1 MAGKLD
7 ARAKLLAALLAV
19 VVISTSPPAAWLVAA
34 SQLALALIL
43 ALVSGAPWKKLAG
56 RLILGIP
63 FVLMA
68 AALLFL
74 TTGWDR
80 GLTVV
85 LKGTAALVVLAAL
98 TLTTEIAELV
108 WAIRKLG
115 APKSVNLIASMML
128 RYIEMLAEEFA
139 RMSRARAARCGGPLA
154 GVALFQVHGNQT
166 GLLLVRSWER
176 AERIHSAMLSRG
188 FTGEMPETKAHHF
201 GAAAW
206 AVTLAIPLA
215 FLAIRIAVHS

>member
-1 MAGKLD
+1 MVGKLD
-7 ARAKLLAALLAV
+7 ARAKLVAV
-19 VVISTSPPAAWLVAA
+19 VLSIVIVSTGPPGAWRLVALQVA
-34 SQLALALIL
+34 LALAIS
-43 ALVSGAPWKKLAG
+43 AFSGVNPRAMAG
-56 RLILGIP
+56 RLAVGIP
-63 FVLMA
+63 FVAMA
-68 AALLFL
+68 GVLLWL
-74 TTGWDR
+74 GSGWER

-85 LKGTAALVVLAAL
+85 LKGTCALAL
-98 TLTTEIAELV
+98 LTSLSLTTAVSELV

-128 RYIEMLAEEFA
+128 RYIDMLAEEFS

-188 FTGEMPETKAHHF
+188 FTGEMPETASHHF
-201 GAAAW
+201 GASEW
-206 AVTLAIPLA
+206 AVTALIPAA
-215 FLAIRIAVHS
+215 FLAVRLAVNW

>member
-7 ARAKLLAALLAV
+7 ARAKLVAALLAV
-19 VVISTSPPAAWLVAA
+19 VAISTTPPGAWRVAA
-34 SQLALALIL
+34 AQLIL
-43 ALVSGAPWKKLAG
+43 ALGIGLASGASTRKLAG
-56 RLILGIP
+56 RLTLGIP

-74 TTGWDR
+74 TAGWER
-80 GLTVV
+80 GLAVV
-85 LKGTAALVVLAAL
+85 LKGSAALTMLATL
-98 TLTTEIAELV
+98 TLTTEISELV

-115 APKSVNLIASMML
+115 APRSVNLIASMML

-139 RMSRARAARCGGPLA
+139 RMSRARLARCGSSLA

-188 FTGEMPETKAHHF
+188 FTGEMPETKPHRF
-201 GAAAW
+201 GPAEW
-206 AVTLAIPLA
+206 AVTLAVPIA
-215 FLAIRIAVHS
+215 FVVVRWAVE

>member
-7 ARAKLLAALLAV
+7 ARAKLVATLLALV
-19 VVISTSPPAAWLVAA
+19 AITSSPPAAWRVAA
-34 SQLALALIL
+34 AQLALAVMIATLSGSPFQRLGGRIL
-43 ALVSGAPWKKLAG
+43 
-56 RLILGIP
+56 LGIP
-63 FVLMA
+63 FVVMA

-74 TTGWDR
+74 TAGWER

-85 LKGTAALVVLAAL
+85 LKGAAALALLATL
-98 TLTTEIAELV
+98 TLTTQVAELV

-154 GVALFQVHGNQT
+154 GVALFQVHGNQA

-176 AERIHSAMLSRG
+176 AERIHGAMLSRG
-188 FTGEMPETKAHHF
+188 FTGEMPETKSHRF
-201 GAAAW
+201 G
-206 AVTLAIPLA
+206 LAEWVVLIGIPLL
-215 FLAIRIAVHS
+215 FLALPWVVS

>member
-7 ARAKLLAALLAV
+7 ARAKLAAALLAV
-19 VVISTSPPAAWLVAA
+19 AVISTSPREAWATAVAHLV
-34 SQLALALIL
+34 LALAL
-43 ALVSGAPWKKLAG
+43 ALLGGAPPRKLAG
-56 RLILGIP
+56 RFALGIP

-68 AALLFL
+68 AGLLFL
-74 TTGWDR
+74 TAGWER

-85 LKGTAALVVLAAL
+85 LKGAAALVVLATL
-98 TLTTEIAELV
+98 TLTTEVAELV

-115 APKSVNLIASMML
+115 APRSVNLIAAMML
-128 RYIEMLAEEFA
+128 RYIEMLAEEFS
-139 RMSRARAARCGGPLA
+139 RMSRARAARCGGSLA

-188 FTGEMPETKAHHF
+188 FTGEMPETRTHRF

-206 AVTLAIPLA
+206 LATLAIPLA
-215 FLAIRIAVHS
+215 FLGLRWAVH